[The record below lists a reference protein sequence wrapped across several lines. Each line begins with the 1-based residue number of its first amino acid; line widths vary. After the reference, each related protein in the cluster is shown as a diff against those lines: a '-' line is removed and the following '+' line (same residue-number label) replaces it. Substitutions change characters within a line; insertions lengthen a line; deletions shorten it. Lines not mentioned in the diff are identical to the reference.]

1 MNLTIYTEKTLL
13 EIGNAGTLNLKIS
26 GITTVPNFKIFK
38 VVYFLMI
45 L

>member
-26 GITTVPNFKIFK
+26 GITTVPNFKNFQSSL
-38 VVYFLMI
+38 FF
-45 L
+45 